1 MCAELTAS
9 CMSTGQPRYYLLLT
23 GIHRFL
29 APLFTS
35 IANLLGTSTPPTA
48 MIQLKPGIPPASLSK
63 PSHSAARRKNRMERK
78 KNGGLRFKRVFS
90 DPAIAPFD
98 QIEWGRRTA
107 EITDDGGRVIF
118 KQEDIEVPKNW
129 SALATKIAV
138 SKYFYGDI
146 ANGTDPYKGGRETSV
161 RQLIHR
167 VTRTITDCGIADSY
181 FADAEAAETFYD
193 ELTWL
198 CLNQHGA
205 FNSPVWFNVGLYHQY
220 GVGKGA
226 GAGNYFYNSETGE
239 AERATSQYEYPQ
251 GSACFIQSV
260 GDTMEDIMRLA
271 TSEAMLFKFGSGT
284 GTDLSSLRSTREKLS
299 GGGKPSG
306 PLSFLKVYDK
316 IANVVKSGGKTRR
329 AAKMNTLKDWHP
341 DIEEFIDA
349 KQNEEKKA
357 WALIEQGYDGSY
369 NGDAYGSVMYQNE
382 NLSVRVSDEFMNA
395 AVDGREWVTKN
406 VRDGSPCDK
415 KDARGLLRKIAE
427 GTYICGDPGM
437 QFDSTIHKWHTCKGT
452 GRQNSTNPCSEYL
465 FPDNTACNLASLN
478 LMKFKGEDEVFDVER
493 FKAAVR
499 LFITAQE
506 ILVDNAS
513 YPIKEIAENSHI
525 FRTLGLGYANLGSL
539 IMSYGYGYD
548 TVEGRALC
556 GAITAIMTGEA
567 YEQSALLAKTMGP
580 FPGYREARCSGV
592 SKPAAKDNVA
602 SMLEVIELHREAVE
616 EIPDVEEFGYL
627 KKEATRAWDRATD
640 LGKRHGYRNA
650 QVTVLAPTGTISFL
664 MDCDTTGIEPDIALV
679 KYKLL
684 AGGGMLKIVN
694 QTIRPA
700 LEHLGYAEDEIARSI
715 EHVDLF
721 DTIEDATPGADH
733 SAVLA
738 GRAEA
743 GRFYPTPLRAEHLP
757 IFDCAF
763 RAHLGERSLHY
774 MAHLRMMAAA
784 QPFLS
789 GAISKTVNMPENA
802 TVDDIMNTY
811 VEGWRLG
818 LKSIAIYRDGSKR
831 SAPLNTRKTRD
842 MGAFDGAMDVIAKPE
857 ELQKLILELEE
868 EIAMLRSRLDQPIR
882 HRMPD
887 TRMSLTHR
895 FEIAG
900 HEGYITVGLYEDGQ
914 PGELLITM
922 WKEGSTI
929 GGLMDTVGTL
939 TSIALQYGVPLE
951 SLVKKFAYQRFE
963 PSGFTKNPDI
973 RNATSITDYVFRYLG
988 CQFIKG
994 YKEATSP
1001 NRAQPEFPLKEIAEM
1016 EKKAINRPVAELPR
1030 TAEKELIDVITSH
1043 SPGEGNPK
1051 VITTGYTYADRVKE
1065 ALGNMFMDIVCS
1077 HCGSDKVI
1085 RAGACG
1091 VCTECGTSQGCS

>member
-1 MCAELTAS
+1 
-9 CMSTGQPRYYLLLT
+9 
-23 GIHRFL
+23 
-29 APLFTS
+29 
-35 IANLLGTSTPPTA
+35 
-48 MIQLKPGIPPASLSK
+48 MIQLKPGIPPASLK
-63 PSHSAARRKNRMERK
+63 GPRDPALRRKSKAK
-78 KNGGLRFKRVFS
+78 KKTGLRFKRVFS
-90 DPAIAPFD
+90 DGGVAPFE
-98 QIEWGRRTA
+98 QVEWERRTA
-107 EITDDGGRVIF
+107 EITDDSGKVIF
-118 KQEDIEVPKNW
+118 KQEDIEVPKSW

-167 VTRTITDCGIADSY
+167 VTRTITDWGWADGY
-181 FADAEAAETFYD
+181 FADKEAAEIFYN

-198 CLNQHGA
+198 CLNQFGA
-205 FNSPVWFNVGLYHQY
+205 FNSPVWFNLGLYHQY

-226 GAGNYFYNSETGE
+226 GAGNYFYNRESCK
-239 AERATSQYEYPQ
+239 AERAASQYEYPQ

-260 GDTMEDIMRLA
+260 EDTMEDIMRLA
-271 TSEAMLFKFGSGT
+271 TSEAMLFKYGSGT

-306 PLSFLKVYDK
+306 PLSFLKVYDQV
-316 IANVVKSGGKTRR
+316 ANVVKSGGKTRR

-349 KQNEEKKA
+349 KQKEEKKA

-382 NLSVRVSDEFMNA
+382 NVSVRVSDKFMEA
-395 AVDGREWVTKN
+395 ALDGREWWTRRVT
-406 VRDGSPCDK
+406 DGKPCERK
-415 KDARGLLRKIAE
+415 EARTLLRKIAE

-465 FPDNTACNLASLN
+465 FLDNTACNLASLN
-478 LMKFKGEDEVFDVER
+478 LMKFKTPDGDFDVER

-499 LFITAQE
+499 IFITAQE
-506 ILVDNAS
+506 IIVDNAS

-539 IMSYGYGYD
+539 IMSYGFGYD
-548 TVEGRALC
+548 SVEGRALC
-556 GAITAIMTGEA
+556 GAITSIMTGEA
-567 YEQSALLAKTMGP
+567 YEQSARLAQVMEP
-580 FPGYREARCSGV
+580 FPGYRDARASGV
-592 SKPAAKDNVA
+592 LKPVAKDNVA
-602 SMLEVIELHREAVE
+602 SMLEVIELHRKAVSDISDAKEFAHLKEEAAKVWDNAVE
-616 EIPDVEEFGYL
+616 
-627 KKEATRAWDRATD
+627 
-640 LGKRHGYRNA
+640 LGKRYGYRNA

-694 QTIRPA
+694 QTIKPA
-700 LEHLGYAEDEIARSI
+700 LQKLGYNSDEIERIVAHI
-715 EHVDLF
+715 DAF
-721 DTIEDATPGADH
+721 DTIEDVTDTDG
-733 SAVLA
+733 SAISSGLK
-738 GRAEA
+738 
-743 GRFYPTPLRAEHLP
+743 PEHLP

-763 RAHLGERSLHY
+763 KPFKGERSLNY

-789 GAISKTVNMPENA
+789 GAISKTVNLPEAA

-811 VEGWRLG
+811 LEGWRLG
-818 LKSIAIYRDGSKR
+818 LKSVAIYREGSKR
-831 SAPLNTRKTRD
+831 SAPLNTRKTKD
-842 MGAFDGAMDVIAKPE
+842 MGSVASAVVGGTDSGGEADA
-857 ELQKLILELEE
+857 LQARILELEQ
-868 EIAMLRSRLDQPIR
+868 EIALLRGRVDQPVR
-882 HRMPD
+882 HRMTD
-887 TRMSLTHR
+887 TRMSLTHK

-900 HEGYITVGLYEDGQ
+900 HEGYITVGLFADGQ
-914 PGELLITM
+914 PGELFITM
-922 WKEGSTI
+922 SKEGSTI

-951 SLVKKFAYQRFE
+951 SLIKKFAYQRFE
-963 PSGFTKNPDI
+963 PSGFTKNADI
-973 RNATSITDYVFRYLG
+973 RHATSITDYVFRWLG
-988 CQFIKG
+988 CQFIRG

-1001 NRAQPEFPLKEIAEM
+1001 NRGQPDLPLKEIADI
-1016 EKKAINRPVAELPR
+1016 EKKAVNRPVSDLAR
-1030 TAEKELIDVITSH
+1030 TAEKEVIDVITNHPPGDSESGRQNGNGHSH
-1043 SPGEGNPK
+1043 
-1051 VITTGYTYADRVKE
+1051 ADRVTV
-1065 ALGNMFMDIVCS
+1065 ALGSIFMGITCS
-1077 HCGSDKVI
+1077 VCGSDKVI

>member
-1 MCAELTAS
+1 
-9 CMSTGQPRYYLLLT
+9 
-23 GIHRFL
+23 
-29 APLFTS
+29 
-35 IANLLGTSTPPTA
+35 
-48 MIQLKPGIPPASLSK
+48 MIQLKPGIQPSSLNRPRKS
-63 PSHSAARRKNRMERK
+63 SLRTKNRASK
-78 KNGGLRFKRVFS
+78 KKSKGLRFDRVFS
-90 DPAIAPFD
+90 DANIAPFD
-98 QIEWGRRTA
+98 QIDWERRTA
-107 EITDDGGRVIF
+107 EITDDSGKVIF
-118 KQEDIEVPKNW
+118 KQENIEVPKSW

-146 ANGTDPYKGGRETSV
+146 ANGTDPSKSGRETSV
-161 RQLIHR
+161 RQLVHR
-167 VTRTITDCGIADSY
+167 VTRTIADWGIADGY
-181 FADAEAAETFYD
+181 FADAAAAKIFYD

-198 CLNQHGA
+198 CVNQHVA
-205 FNSPVWFNVGLYHQY
+205 FNSPVWFNVGLYHEY
-220 GVGKGA
+220 GIGKHA
-226 GAGNYFYNSETGE
+226 GAGNYFFNRATGK

-260 GDTMEDIMRLA
+260 DDTMEDIMRLA
-271 TSEAMLFKFGSGT
+271 TSEAMLFKYGSGT
-284 GTDLSSLRSTREKLS
+284 GTDLSTLRSTREKLS

-306 PLSFLKVYDK
+306 PLSFLRVYDQV
-316 IANVVKSGGKTRR
+316 ANVVKSGGKTRR
-329 AAKMNTLKDWHP
+329 AAKMNTFKDWHP
-341 DIEEFIDA
+341 DIEDFIDA
-349 KQNEEKKA
+349 KQKEEKKA

-382 NLSVRVSDEFMNA
+382 NLSVRVSDEFMDA
-395 AVDGREWVTKN
+395 AVEDREWWTRR
-406 VRDGSPCDK
+406 VRDGKPCQR
-415 KDARGLLRKIAE
+415 KDARVLLRKIAE

-452 GRQNSTNPCSEYL
+452 DRQNSTNPCSEYL
-465 FPDNTACNLASLN
+465 FLDNTACNLASLN
-478 LMKFKGEDEVFDVER
+478 LMKFKTPDGAFDVDR

-499 LFITAQE
+499 VLITAQE
-506 ILVDNAS
+506 IIVDNAS

-539 IMSYGYGYD
+539 VMSYGYGYD
-548 TVEGRALC
+548 SVEGRAIC
-556 GAITAIMTGEA
+556 GAVTAIMTGEA
-567 YEQSALLAKTMGP
+567 YEQSARMARAMGP
-580 FPGYREARCSGV
+580 FPGYRDARCSGV
-592 SKPAAKDNVA
+592 AKPVAKNNVA
-602 SMLEVIELHREAVE
+602 SMLEVIDLHRCAVS
-616 EIPDVEEFGYL
+616 EIPDAAEFGYL
-627 KKEATRAWDRATD
+627 KEEATKVWETAAA

-694 QTIRPA
+694 QTVKPA
-700 LEHLGYAEDEIARSI
+700 LEKLAYNSEEIERIVAHI
-715 EHVDLF
+715 DAF
-721 DTIEDATPGADH
+721 DTIED
-733 SAVLA
+733 VLDSD
-738 GRAEA
+738 GSTITS
-743 GRFYPTPLRAEHLP
+743 GLKPKHLS

-763 RAHLGERSLHY
+763 KPFKGERTLNY

-789 GAISKTVNMPENA
+789 GAISKTVNMPETA
-802 TVDDIMNTY
+802 TVDEIMSTY

-818 LKSIAIYRDGSKR
+818 LKSIAIYRESSKR
-831 SAPLNTRKTRD
+831 SAPLNTRKTKD
-842 MGAFDGAMDVIAKPE
+842 MGGTSDVDLAMDVTVE
-857 ELQKLILELEE
+857 REDFQKRILELEE
-868 EIAMLRSRLDQPIR
+868 ELAMIRGKLDQPVR

-900 HEGYITVGLYEDGQ
+900 HEGYITVGLYEDHQ
-914 PGELLITM
+914 PGELFITM
-922 WKEGSTI
+922 SQEGSTI

-973 RNATSITDYVFRYLG
+973 RNATSITDYVFRWLA

-1001 NRAQPEFPLKEIAEM
+1001 NRGQTELPMKEIPEM
-1016 EKKAINRPVAELPR
+1016 ERKAINRPVSDLAR
-1030 TAEKELIDVITSH
+1030 TGEKELIDVITSH
-1043 SPGEGNPK
+1043 SPNDGEPQMVGN
-1051 VITTGYTYADRVKE
+1051 GSSYAGRVQE

-1077 HCGSDKVI
+1077 HCGSNKVI

>member
-1 MCAELTAS
+1 
-9 CMSTGQPRYYLLLT
+9 
-23 GIHRFL
+23 
-29 APLFTS
+29 
-35 IANLLGTSTPPTA
+35 
-48 MIQLKPGIPPASLSK
+48 MIQLKPGIPPASLNP
-63 PSHSAARRKNRMERK
+63 PSRSATRGKNRTAEK
-78 KNGGLRFKRVFS
+78 KNSALHFKRVFS
-90 DPAIAPFD
+90 DAAVAPFD
-98 QIEWGRRTA
+98 QIEWERRTA
-107 EITDDGGRVIF
+107 EINDDGGKVIF
-118 KQEDIEVPKNW
+118 KQEDIEVPKKW

-167 VTRTITDCGIADSY
+167 VTRTIAEWGIADGY
-181 FADAEAAETFYD
+181 FADEDAAETFYD

-226 GAGNYFYNSETGE
+226 GAGNYFYNREADK
-239 AERATSQYEYPQ
+239 AERAPSQYEYPQ

-260 GDTMEDIMRLA
+260 DDTMEDIMRLA
-271 TSEAMLFKFGSGT
+271 MSEAMLFKYGSGT

-306 PLSFLKVYDK
+306 PLSFLKVYDQV
-316 IANVVKSGGKTRR
+316 ANVVKSGGKTRR

-349 KQNEEKKA
+349 KQKEEKKA

-382 NLSVRVSDEFMNA
+382 NVSVRVSDEFMEAAQEGHEWWTRRVTDGQPCEKKNA
-395 AVDGREWVTKN
+395 RM
-406 VRDGSPCDK
+406 
-415 KDARGLLRKIAE
+415 LLHKIAE
-427 GTYICGDPGM
+427 GTWVCGDPGM
-437 QFDSTIHKWHTCKGT
+437 QFDTTIHKWHTCKGT
-452 GRQNSTNPCSEYL
+452 DRQNSTNPCSEYL
-465 FPDNTACNLASLN
+465 FLDNTACNLASLN
-478 LMKFKGEDEVFDVER
+478 LMKFKTAEGDFDVER

-499 LFITAQE
+499 IFITAQE
-506 ILVDNAS
+506 LIVDNAS

-539 IMSYGYGYD
+539 IMSYGHGYD
-548 TVEGRALC
+548 SVEGRALC

-567 YEQSALLAKTMGP
+567 YEQSARMAQALGP
-580 FPGYREARCSGV
+580 FPGYHDARASGV
-592 SKPAAKDNVA
+592 PKPFAEDNVA
-602 SMLEVIELHREAVE
+602 SMLEVIELHRCAVREISDAKEFAHLKEEAAKV
-616 EIPDVEEFGYL
+616 
-627 KKEATRAWDRATD
+627 WDSAAE
-640 LGKRHGYRNA
+640 LGKRNGYRNA

-694 QTIRPA
+694 QTVKLA
-700 LEHLGYAEDEIARSI
+700 LEKLGYNAEEIERIIAHI
-715 EHVDLF
+715 DAF
-721 DTIEDATPGADH
+721 DTIEDVADTDGTKI
-733 SAVLA
+733 SSGLK
-738 GRAEA
+738 
-743 GRFYPTPLRAEHLP
+743 PEHLP

-763 RAHLGERSLHY
+763 KPFKGQRSLHY
-774 MAHLRMMAAA
+774 LAHLKMMAAA

-789 GAISKTVNMPENA
+789 GAISKTVNMPEAA

-818 LKSIAIYRDGSKR
+818 LKSIAIYREGSKR
-831 SAPLNTRKTRD
+831 SAPLNTRKTKD
-842 MGAFDGAMDVIAKPE
+842 MGTTVAGIGDAGSNTDA
-857 ELQKLILELEE
+857 LQRRILELEQE
-868 EIAMLRSRLDQPIR
+868 LATLRSRLDQPVR

-887 TRMSLTHR
+887 TRSSMTHR

-914 PGELLITM
+914 PGELFITM
-922 WKEGSTI
+922 SKEGSTI

-973 RNATSITDYVFRYLG
+973 RHATSITDYVFRWLA

-994 YKEATSP
+994 YKEATAP
-1001 NRAQPEFPLKEIAEM
+1001 NRAQPDLPLKEIVEI
-1016 EKKAINRPVAELPR
+1016 EKKALNRPVTDLAR
-1030 TAEKELIDVITSH
+1030 TGDKQVIDVITNDPATNPSTAGH
-1043 SPGEGNPK
+1043 SGN
-1051 VITTGYTYADRVKE
+1051 GNGHDDRVMV
-1065 ALGNMFMDIVCS
+1065 ALGSIFMGITCS
-1077 HCGSDKVI
+1077 VCGSDKVI

-1091 VCTECGTSQGCS
+1091 VCIECGTSQGCS

>member
-1 MCAELTAS
+1 
-9 CMSTGQPRYYLLLT
+9 
-23 GIHRFL
+23 
-29 APLFTS
+29 
-35 IANLLGTSTPPTA
+35 
-48 MIQLKPGIPPASLSK
+48 MIQLKPGIPPASL
-63 PSHSAARRKNRMERK
+63 NRPHRPATGRTNTTANRK
-78 KNGGLRFKRVFS
+78 KSGLHFKRVFS
-90 DPAIAPFD
+90 NAAVAPFD
-98 QIEWGRRTA
+98 QIEWEQRTA
-107 EITDDGGRVIF
+107 EINDDSGKVIF
-118 KQEDIEVPKNW
+118 KQEDIEVPKSW

-146 ANGTDPYKGGRETSV
+146 ANGTDPYKGGREMSV

-167 VTRTITDCGIADSY
+167 VTRTITDCGIADGY
-181 FADAEAAETFYD
+181 FADEEAAATFYH

-220 GVGKGA
+220 GVGKNG
-226 GAGNYFYNSETGE
+226 GAGNYFYNRETGK
-239 AERATSQYEYPQ
+239 AERARSQYEYPQ

-260 GDTMEDIMRLA
+260 SDTMEDIMRLA
-271 TSEAMLFKFGSGT
+271 MSEAMLFKYGSGT

-306 PLSFLKVYDK
+306 PLSFLKVYDQV
-316 IANVVKSGGKTRR
+316 ANVVKSGGKTRR
-329 AAKMNTLKDWHP
+329 AAKKNTLKEWHP
-341 DIEEFIDA
+341 DIEELIGV
-349 KQNEEKKA
+349 KQKEEKKA
-357 WALIEQGYDGSY
+357 WSVIEQGYDGSY

-382 NLSVRVSDEFMNA
+382 NLSVRVTDEFMEA
-395 AVDGREWVTKN
+395 ALEGREWWTHRVT
-406 VRDGSPCDK
+406 DGQPCERK
-415 KDARGLLRKIAE
+415 EARALLRKIAE
-427 GTYICGDPGM
+427 GTFICGDPGM
-437 QFDSTIHKWHTCKGT
+437 QFDTTIHKWHTCKGT

-465 FPDNTACNLASLN
+465 FLDNTACNLASLN
-478 LMKFKGEDEVFDVER
+478 LLKFKTADGEFDVER
-493 FKAAVR
+493 FKSAVR
-499 LFITAQE
+499 IFITAQE
-506 ILVDNAS
+506 IVVDNAS

-539 IMSYGYGYD
+539 VMSYGYGYD
-548 TVEGRALC
+548 SVEGRALC

-567 YEQSALLAKTMGP
+567 YEQSAVLAKTMGP
-580 FPGYREARCSGV
+580 FPGYRDACCSGV
-592 SKPAAKDNVA
+592 SKPPAKDNVA
-602 SMLEVIELHREAVE
+602 SMLEVIDLHREAVE
-616 EIPDVEEFGYL
+616 EIPDAEEFAYL
-627 KKEATRAWDRATD
+627 KKEAARAWDRAAD

-700 LEHLGYAEDEIARSI
+700 LQHLGDAEEEIARII

-721 DTIEDATPGADH
+721 DTIKDATPGADH

-738 GRAEA
+738 GTAEA
-743 GRFYPTPLRAEHLP
+743 GRLYPTPLRAEHLP

-774 MAHLRMMAAA
+774 IAHLRMMAAA

-842 MGAFDGAMDVIAKPE
+842 MGAFDGAIDATAE
-857 ELQKLILELEE
+857 REDLHNRILELEN
-868 EIAMLRSRLDQPIR
+868 EIAILRGRPFR
-882 HRMPD
+882 HRMSD
-887 TRMSLTHR
+887 TRMSLTHK

-900 HEGYITVGLYEDGQ
+900 HEGYITVGLFDDGE
-914 PGELLITM
+914 PGELFITM
-922 WKEGSTI
+922 AKEGSTI

-973 RNATSITDYVFRYLG
+973 RSATSITDYVFRWLG

-994 YKEATSP
+994 YKEATAPHRGQS
-1001 NRAQPEFPLKEIAEM
+1001 ELPLKELAEM
-1016 EKKAINRPVAELPR
+1016 EKKAVNRPVPDLPR

-1043 SPGEGNPK
+1043 SPNEGNPK
-1051 VITTGYTYADRVKE
+1051 MLSKGYTHADRVKV
-1065 ALGNMFMDIVCS
+1065 ALGNMFMGIVCS
-1077 HCGSDKVI
+1077 VCGSDKVI

-1091 VCTECGTSQGCS
+1091 VCMQCGTSQGCS

>member
-1 MCAELTAS
+1 
-9 CMSTGQPRYYLLLT
+9 
-23 GIHRFL
+23 
-29 APLFTS
+29 
-35 IANLLGTSTPPTA
+35 
-48 MIQLKPGIPPASLSK
+48 MIQLKPGIPPASLNQPRS
-63 PSHSAARRKNRMERK
+63 SADRQTNKTAK
-78 KNGGLRFKRVFS
+78 KTNTGLHFERVFS
-90 DPAIAPFD
+90 DVTLSPFD
-98 QIEWGRRTA
+98 QIQWERRTA
-107 EITDDGGRVIF
+107 EITDDSGKVIF
-118 KQEDIEVPKNW
+118 KQDDIEVPKSW

-146 ANGTDPYKGGRETSV
+146 GNGTDPYKGGRETSV

-167 VTRTITDCGIADSY
+167 VTRTIADWGIADGY
-181 FADAEAAETFYD
+181 FADTQAAEVFHN

-198 CLNQHGA
+198 CLNQFGA

-226 GAGNYFYNSETGE
+226 GAGNYFYNRETGK
-239 AERATSQYEYPQ
+239 AERAASQYEYPQ
-251 GSACFIQSV
+251 GSACFIQRV
-260 GDTMEDIMRLA
+260 GDTMEDIMQLA
-271 TSEAMLFKFGSGT
+271 TSEAMLFKYGSGT
-284 GTDLSSLRSTREKLS
+284 GTDLTSLRSTREKLS

-306 PLSFLKVYDK
+306 PLSFLKVYDQV
-316 IANVVKSGGKTRR
+316 ANVVKSVGKTRR

-349 KQNEEKKA
+349 KQKEEKKA

-382 NLSVRVSDEFMNA
+382 NLSVRVSDEFMDA
-395 AVDGREWVTKN
+395 AVEDREWWTRR
-406 VRDGSPCDK
+406 VRDGKPCDK
-415 KDARGLLRKIAE
+415 KEARTLLRKIAE
-427 GTYICGDPGM
+427 GTHICGDPGM

-452 GRQNSTNPCSEYL
+452 DRQNSTNPCSEYL
-465 FPDNTACNLASLN
+465 FLDNTACNLAYLN
-478 LMKFKGEDEVFDVER
+478 LIKFKTSDGVFDVER
-493 FKAAVR
+493 FKAAARV
-499 LFITAQE
+499 FITAQE

-539 IMSYGYGYD
+539 IMSYGLPYD
-548 TVEGRALC
+548 SNEGRALA

-567 YEQSALLAKTMGP
+567 YEQSGLLAKTMGS
-580 FPGYREARCSGV
+580 FPGYREASCSGV
-592 SKPAAKDNVA
+592 SKPVAKDNVA
-602 SMLEVIELHREAVE
+602 SMLEVIDLHRDAVE
-616 EIPDVEEFGYL
+616 EIPDAEEFAYL
-627 KKEATRAWDRATD
+627 KKEAARAWDRAAD

-700 LEHLGYAEDEIARSI
+700 LEHLGYTEDEIAHII

-721 DTIEDATPGADH
+721 DTIEDATPGADD

-743 GRFYPTPLRAEHLP
+743 GRLYPTPLRAEHLP

-763 RAHLGERSLHY
+763 RAHVGERSLHY
-774 MAHLRMMAAA
+774 IAHLRMMAAA

-842 MGAFDGAMDVIAKPE
+842 MGSLDGVIDVTVE
-857 ELQKLILELEE
+857 REDLHNRILELEN
-868 EIAMLRSRLDQPIR
+868 EIAILRGRPFR
-882 HRMPD
+882 HRMSD
-887 TRMSLTHR
+887 TRMSLTHK

-900 HEGYITVGLYEDGQ
+900 HEGYITVGLFDDGE
-914 PGELLITM
+914 PGELFITM
-922 WKEGSTI
+922 AKEGSTI

-951 SLVKKFAYQRFE
+951 GLVKKFAYQRFE

-973 RNATSITDYVFRYLG
+973 
-988 CQFIKG
+988 
-994 YKEATSP
+994 
-1001 NRAQPEFPLKEIAEM
+1001 
-1016 EKKAINRPVAELPR
+1016 EKKALNRPVTDLAR
-1030 TAEKELIDVITSH
+1030 TGDKEIIDVITGHPSN
-1043 SPGEGNPK
+1043 SGNGGASEGNGNGNG
-1051 VITTGYTYADRVKE
+1051 TSSYRVTI
-1065 ALGNMFMDIVCS
+1065 ALGSIFMGITCS
-1077 HCGSDKVI
+1077 VCGSDKVI

-1091 VCTECGTSQGCS
+1091 FCTDCGTSQGCS

>member
-1 MCAELTAS
+1 
-9 CMSTGQPRYYLLLT
+9 
-23 GIHRFL
+23 
-29 APLFTS
+29 
-35 IANLLGTSTPPTA
+35 
-48 MIQLKPGIPPASLSK
+48 MIQLKPGIPAASLK
-63 PSHSAARRKNRMERK
+63 GPSEPAGRRRNRADK
-78 KNGGLRFKRVFS
+78 KKKTGLRFERVFS
-90 DPAIAPFD
+90 DAAVVPFD
-98 QIEWGRRTA
+98 QVEWERRTA
-107 EITDDGGRVIF
+107 EITDDSGKVIF
-118 KQEDIEVPKNW
+118 KQEDIEVPKSW

-167 VTRTITDCGIADSY
+167 VTRTIADWGLADGY
-181 FADAEAAETFYD
+181 FADAEAAEVFYD

-198 CLNQHGA
+198 CLNQYGA

-226 GAGNYFYNSETGE
+226 GAGNYFYNRETGK
-239 AERATSQYEYPQ
+239 AERAASQYEYPQ

-260 GDTMEDIMRLA
+260 KDTMEDIMRLA

-306 PLSFLKVYDK
+306 PLSFLKVYDQV
-316 IANVVKSGGKTRR
+316 ANVVKSGGKTRR

-349 KQNEEKKA
+349 KQKEEKKA
-357 WALIEQGYDGSY
+357 WALIEHGYDGSY

-382 NLSVRVSDEFMNA
+382 NVSVRVSDEFMEA
-395 AVDGREWVTKN
+395 ALEGREWWTRRVT
-406 VRDGSPCDK
+406 DGKPCEC
-415 KDARGLLRKIAE
+415 KDARSLLHKIAE

-465 FPDNTACNLASLN
+465 FLDNTACNLASLN
-478 LMKFKGEDEVFDVER
+478 LMKFKTPEGDFDAER
-493 FKAAVR
+493 FKSAVR
-499 LFITAQE
+499 IFITAQE
-506 ILVDNAS
+506 IIVDNAS

-539 IMSYGYGYD
+539 IMSYGFGYD
-548 TVEGRALC
+548 SVEGRALC

-567 YEQSALLAKTMGP
+567 YEQSARLARTMGP
-580 FPGYREARCSGV
+580 FPGYRDARASGV
-592 SKPAAKDNVA
+592 PKPIAKDNA
-602 SMLEVIELHREAVE
+602 ESMLEVIELHRGAVCEISDAKEFAHLKEEAAKV
-616 EIPDVEEFGYL
+616 
-627 KKEATRAWDRATD
+627 WDSAAE

-694 QTIRPA
+694 QTIKPA
-700 LEHLGYAEDEIARSI
+700 LEKLGYNAEEIERIIAHI
-715 EHVDLF
+715 DAF
-721 DTIEDATPGADH
+721 DTIEDVTDTDGSTISSGLKP
-733 SAVLA
+733 
-738 GRAEA
+738 
-743 GRFYPTPLRAEHLP
+743 EHLP

-763 RAHLGERSLHY
+763 KPFKGERSLNY
-774 MAHLRMMAAA
+774 LAHLRMMAAA

-789 GAISKTVNMPENA
+789 GAISKTVNMPEAA

-818 LKSIAIYRDGSKR
+818 LKSVAIYREGSKR
-831 SAPLNTRKTRD
+831 SAPLNTRKTKD
-842 MGAFDGAMDVIAKPE
+842 MGTVAAGADGGIPDATGAE
-857 ELQKLILELEE
+857 EIQKRILELEQE
-868 EIAMLRSRLDQPIR
+868 VSSLRGLVDQPVR
-882 HRMPD
+882 HRMTD
-887 TRMSLTHR
+887 TRMSLTHK

-900 HEGYITVGLYEDGQ
+900 HEGYITVGLYADGQ
-914 PGELLITM
+914 PGELFITM
-922 WKEGSTI
+922 SKEGSTI

-973 RNATSITDYVFRYLG
+973 RHATSIADYVFRWLG

-1001 NRAQPEFPLKEIAEM
+1001 NRGQPDLPLKEIAEI
-1016 EKKAINRPVAELPR
+1016 EKKAVNRPVSDLAR
-1030 TAEKELIDVITSH
+1030 TAEKEVIDVITNH
-1043 SPGEGNPK
+1043 PPGDSESGRQNGN
-1051 VITTGYTYADRVKE
+1051 GNGHADRVTV
-1065 ALGNMFMDIVCS
+1065 ALGSIFMGITCS
-1077 HCGSDKVI
+1077 VCGSDKVI

>member
-1 MCAELTAS
+1 
-9 CMSTGQPRYYLLLT
+9 
-23 GIHRFL
+23 
-29 APLFTS
+29 
-35 IANLLGTSTPPTA
+35 
-48 MIQLKPGIPPASLSK
+48 MIQLKSGIPPASLSSPLK
-63 PSHSAARRKNRMERK
+63 PTERHKNQPEK
-78 KNGGLRFKRVFS
+78 EKNPRLRFKRVFS
-90 DPAIAPFD
+90 DAIIAPFD
-98 QIEWGRRTA
+98 QIEWERRTA
-107 EITDDGGRVIF
+107 EITDDSGKVIF

-146 ANGTDPYKGGRETSV
+146 ANGTDPHNGGRETSV
-161 RQLIHR
+161 RQLVHR
-167 VTRTITDCGIADSY
+167 VTRTITDWGIADGY
-181 FADAEAAETFYD
+181 FADAEAAEIFYD

-198 CLNQHGA
+198 CANQHGA

-226 GAGNYFYNSETGE
+226 GAGNYFYNRETGK
-239 AERATSQYEYPQ
+239 AERAASQYEYPQ

-260 GDTMEDIMRLA
+260 ADTMEDIMRLA
-271 TSEAMLFKFGSGT
+271 MSEAMLFKYGSGT
-284 GTDLSSLRSTREKLS
+284 GTDLTSLRSTREKLS

-306 PLSFLKVYDK
+306 PLSFLKVYDQV
-316 IANVVKSGGKTRR
+316 ANVVKSGGKTRR

-349 KQNEEKKA
+349 KQKEEKKA

-382 NLSVRVSDEFMNA
+382 NVSVRVSDEFMKA
-395 AVDGREWVTKN
+395 ALEGREWWTRRVT
-406 VRDGSPCDK
+406 DGQPCERK
-415 KDARGLLRKIAE
+415 EARTLLRKIAE
-427 GTYICGDPGM
+427 GTHVCGDPGM

-452 GRQNSTNPCSEYL
+452 DRQNSTNPCSEYL
-465 FPDNTACNLASLN
+465 FLDNTACNLASLN
-478 LMKFKGEDEVFDVER
+478 LMKFKSADGDFDVER

-499 LFITAQE
+499 VFITAQE
-506 ILVDNAS
+506 IIVDNAS

-539 IMSYGYGYD
+539 IMSYGFGYD
-548 TVEGRALC
+548 SVEGRALC

-567 YEQSALLAKTMGP
+567 YEQSARMAQAMGP
-580 FPGYREARCSGV
+580 FPGYRDARASGV
-592 SKPAAKDNVA
+592 PNPVAKDNV
-602 SMLEVIELHREAVE
+602 SSTLEVIELHRCAVREISDPKEFAHLKEEAAKV
-616 EIPDVEEFGYL
+616 
-627 KKEATRAWDRATD
+627 WDSAAE
-640 LGKRHGYRNA
+640 LGKRYGYRNA

-684 AGGGMLKIVN
+684 AGGGMFKIVN
-694 QTIRPA
+694 QTVKPA
-700 LEHLGYAEDEIARSI
+700 LEKLGYNSEEIERIIAHI
-715 EHVDLF
+715 DAF
-721 DTIEDATPGADH
+721 DTIEDVTDTDG
-733 SAVLA
+733 STISSGLK
-738 GRAEA
+738 R
-743 GRFYPTPLRAEHLP
+743 EHLS

-763 RAHLGERSLHY
+763 KAFKGERSLNY

-789 GAISKTVNMPENA
+789 GAISKTVNMPEAA
-802 TVDDIMNTY
+802 TVDDVMNTY

-831 SAPLNTRKTRD
+831 SAPLNTRKTKD
-842 MGAFDGAMDVIAKPE
+842 MGTAHGVDVALDAD
-857 ELQKLILELEE
+857 ELRKRVLELEE
-868 EIAMLRSRLDQPIR
+868 ELATLCSRLDQPVR

-887 TRMSLTHR
+887 TRTSLTHR

-900 HEGYITVGLYEDGQ
+900 HEGYITVGLYEDRQ
-914 PGELLITM
+914 PGELFITM
-922 WKEGSTI
+922 SKEGSTI

-973 RNATSITDYVFRYLG
+973 RHATSITDYVFRWLA

-994 YKEATSP
+994 YKEATAP
-1001 NRAQPEFPLKEIAEM
+1001 NRAQPDLPLKEIVEI
-1016 EKKAINRPVAELPR
+1016 EKRAVNRPVSDLAR
-1030 TAEKELIDVITSH
+1030 TGEKEVIDVITNHPSND
-1043 SPGEGNPK
+1043 PAAGGRGGN
-1051 VITTGYTYADRVKE
+1051 GNGHAERVMV
-1065 ALGNMFMDIVCS
+1065 ALGSIFMGITCS
-1077 HCGSDKVI
+1077 VCGSDKVI

>member
-1 MCAELTAS
+1 
-9 CMSTGQPRYYLLLT
+9 
-23 GIHRFL
+23 
-29 APLFTS
+29 
-35 IANLLGTSTPPTA
+35 
-48 MIQLKPGIPPASLSK
+48 MIQLKPGIPPASLNGPPK
-63 PSHSAARRKNRMERK
+63 PAARRKSRSGKK
-78 KNGGLRFKRVFS
+78 KNSSLRFERVFS
-90 DPAIAPFD
+90 DASVAPLD
-98 QIEWGRRTA
+98 QIEWERRIA
-107 EITDDGGRVIF
+107 EITDDSGKVIF
-118 KQEDIEVPKNW
+118 KQEDIEVPKIW

-146 ANGTDPYKGGRETSV
+146 ANGTDPYDGGRETSV

-167 VTRTITDCGIADSY
+167 VTRTIADWGLTDGY
-181 FADAEAAETFYD
+181 FADAEAAEIFYD

-198 CLNQHGA
+198 CVNQHGA

-220 GVGKGA
+220 GIGKGA
-226 GAGNYFYNSETGE
+226 GAGNYFYNRETGK
-239 AERATSQYEYPQ
+239 AERAASQYEYPQ

-260 GDTMEDIMRLA
+260 DDTMEDIMRLA
-271 TSEAMLFKFGSGT
+271 TSEAMLFKYGSGT

-306 PLSFLKVYDK
+306 PLSFLKVYDQV
-316 IANVVKSGGKTRR
+316 ANVVKSGGKTRR

-349 KQNEEKKA
+349 KQKEEKKA
-357 WALIEQGYDGSY
+357 WALIEQGYDGNY

-382 NLSVRVSDEFMNA
+382 NVSVRVSDEFMEA
-395 AVDGREWVTKN
+395 ALEGREWWTRRVL
-406 VRDGSPCDK
+406 DGQPCDR
-415 KDARGLLRKIAE
+415 KDARTLLRKIAE
-427 GTYICGDPGM
+427 GTHVCGDPGM

-452 GRQNSTNPCSEYL
+452 ARQNSTNPCSEYL
-465 FPDNTACNLASLN
+465 FLDNTACNLASLN
-478 LMKFKGEDEVFDVER
+478 LMKFKTADGDFDVER

-499 LFITAQE
+499 IFITAQE
-506 ILVDNAS
+506 IIVDNAS

-525 FRTLGLGYANLGSL
+525 FRTLGLGYANVGSL

-548 TVEGRALC
+548 SVEGRALC

-567 YEQSALLAKTMGP
+567 YEQSARLARAIGP
-580 FPGYREARCSGV
+580 FPGYRDARASGV
-592 SKPAAKDNVA
+592 AKPVAKDNVT
-602 SMLEVIELHREAVE
+602 SMLEVIKLHRCAVR
-616 EIPDVEEFGYL
+616 EISDAEEFAHL
-627 KKEATRAWDRATD
+627 KEEAAKVWDSAAE
-640 LGKRHGYRNA
+640 LGKRYGYRNA

-694 QTIRPA
+694 QTVKPA
-700 LEHLGYAEDEIARSI
+700 LEKLGYNSEEIERIIAHI
-715 EHVDLF
+715 DAF
-721 DTIEDATPGADH
+721 DTIEDVTDTDGSTISSGLKP
-733 SAVLA
+733 
-738 GRAEA
+738 
-743 GRFYPTPLRAEHLP
+743 EHLS

-763 RAHLGERSLHY
+763 KPFKGERSLNY

-789 GAISKTVNMPENA
+789 GAISKTVNMPEAA
-802 TVDDIMNTY
+802 TVDDIVNTY

-831 SAPLNTRKTRD
+831 SAPLNTRKTKH
-842 MGAFDGAMDVIAKPE
+842 MGAAEGVDVALDITTGADG
-857 ELQKLILELEE
+857 LQNRIFELEKE
-868 EIAMLRSRLDQPIR
+868 LAMLRSRLDQPVR

-887 TRMSLTHR
+887 TRTSLTHR

-900 HEGYITVGLYEDGQ
+900 HEGYITVGLYQDGQ
-914 PGELLITM
+914 PGELFITM
-922 WKEGSTI
+922 SKEGSTI

-973 RNATSITDYVFRYLG
+973 RHATSITDYVFRWLA

-1001 NRAQPEFPLKEIAEM
+1001 NRTQPDLPLKEIVEI
-1016 EKKAINRPVAELPR
+1016 EKKAVNRPVSDLAR
-1030 TAEKELIDVITSH
+1030 TGEKELIDVITNHPSND
-1043 SPGEGNPK
+1043 PAAAGQDGN
-1051 VITTGYTYADRVKE
+1051 GSGHANRVTV
-1065 ALGNMFMDIVCS
+1065 ALGSIFMGITCS
-1077 HCGSDKVI
+1077 VCGSDKVI

-1091 VCTECGTSQGCS
+1091 VCIDCGTSQGCS

>member
-1 MCAELTAS
+1 
-9 CMSTGQPRYYLLLT
+9 
-23 GIHRFL
+23 
-29 APLFTS
+29 
-35 IANLLGTSTPPTA
+35 
-48 MIQLKPGIPPASLSK
+48 MIQLKPGIPPASLNGPPK
-63 PSHSAARRKNRMERK
+63 PVARRKSRVEKK
-78 KNGGLRFKRVFS
+78 KNSGLHFERVFS
-90 DPAIAPFD
+90 DAAVAPFD
-98 QIEWGRRTA
+98 QIEWERRTA
-107 EITDDGGRVIF
+107 EISDDSGKIIF

-146 ANGTDPYKGGRETSV
+146 ANGTDPHKSGRETSV

-167 VTRTITDCGIADSY
+167 VTRTITDCGIADGY
-181 FADAEAAETFYD
+181 FADAEAAEVFYD

-198 CLNQHGA
+198 CVNQHGA

-226 GAGNYFYNSETGE
+226 GPGNYFYNRETGK
-239 AERATSQYEYPQ
+239 AERAASQYEYPQ

-260 GDTMEDIMRLA
+260 DDTMEDIMRLA
-271 TSEAMLFKFGSGT
+271 TSEAMLFKYGSGT
-284 GTDLSSLRSTREKLS
+284 GTDLTSLRSTREKLS

-306 PLSFLKVYDK
+306 PLSFLKVYDQV
-316 IANVVKSGGKTRR
+316 ANVVKSGGKTRR

-349 KQNEEKKA
+349 KQKEEKKA

-382 NLSVRVSDEFMNA
+382 NLSVRVSDEFMEA
-395 AVDGREWVTKN
+395 ALEGREWRTRRVT
-406 VRDGSPCDK
+406 DGQPCER
-415 KDARGLLRKIAE
+415 KDARTLLRKIAE
-427 GTYICGDPGM
+427 GTHVCGDPGM

-452 GRQNSTNPCSEYL
+452 DRQNSTNPCSEYL
-465 FPDNTACNLASLN
+465 FLDNTACNLASLN
-478 LMKFKGEDEVFDVER
+478 LMKFKTADGDFDVER

-499 LFITAQE
+499 IFITAQE
-506 ILVDNAS
+506 IIVDNAS

-539 IMSYGYGYD
+539 VMSYGYGYD
-548 TVEGRALC
+548 SVEGRALC

-567 YEQSALLAKTMGP
+567 YEQSARLARAMGP
-580 FPGYREARCSGV
+580 FAGYRDARASGV
-592 SKPAAKDNVA
+592 TKPAAKDNVT
-602 SMLEVIELHREAVE
+602 SMLDVIELHRCAVREISDAKEFAHLKEEAAKV
-616 EIPDVEEFGYL
+616 
-627 KKEATRAWDRATD
+627 WDSAAE
-640 LGKRHGYRNA
+640 LGKRYGYRNA

-694 QTIRPA
+694 QTVTPA
-700 LEHLGYAEDEIARSI
+700 LEKLGYNSEEIERIIAHI
-715 EHVDLF
+715 DAF
-721 DTIEDATPGADH
+721 DTIEDVTDTDGSTISSGLKP
-733 SAVLA
+733 
-738 GRAEA
+738 
-743 GRFYPTPLRAEHLP
+743 EHLSV
-757 IFDCAF
+757 FDCAF
-763 RAHLGERSLHY
+763 KPFKGERSLNY

-789 GAISKTVNMPENA
+789 GAISKTVNMPEAA

-831 SAPLNTRKTRD
+831 SAPLNTRKTKD
-842 MGAFDGAMDVIAKPE
+842 MGAAEDVDIAVDITIGSDQF
-857 ELQKLILELEE
+857 QKRILELEE
-868 EIAMLRSRLDQPIR
+868 ELGTLRSRLDQPVR

-887 TRMSLTHR
+887 TRSSLTHR

-914 PGELLITM
+914 PGELFITM
-922 WKEGSTI
+922 SKEGSTI

-973 RNATSITDYVFRYLG
+973 RHATSITDYVFRWLA
-988 CQFIKG
+988 CRFIEG
-994 YKEATSP
+994 YKEATAP
-1001 NRAQPEFPLKEIAEM
+1001 NRAQPDLPLKEIVEI
-1016 EKKAINRPVAELPR
+1016 EKKALNRPVTDLQR
-1030 TAEKELIDVITSH
+1030 TGEKELIDVITNHPSND
-1043 SPGEGNPK
+1043 PTTAGRGGN
-1051 VITTGYTYADRVKE
+1051 GNGHAERVMV
-1065 ALGNMFMDIVCS
+1065 ALGSIFMEITCS
-1077 HCGSDKVI
+1077 VCGSDKVI